1 MNSRD
6 EYPLAILTSVHLI
19 LSYII
24 QLIIRSLCK
33 CLMQVM
39 TPEGLIVVRKNIPSS
54 YLHSYLYYQD
64 HFSLK
69 GIIDHEMDLIQMKLI
84 YGRYKYIYNY

>member
-1 MNSRD
+1 MLAMEVLMSSSD
-6 EYPLAILTSVHLI
+6 EYPLAIVTGVHLI

-39 TPEGLIVVRKNIPSS
+39 TPEGLIIVRKNIPSS
-54 YLHSYLYYQD
+54 YLYSYLYYQD

-69 GIIDHEMDLIQMKLI
+69 GIIKQEMDLFQMELM
-84 YGRYKYIYNY
+84 YGR